1 MSIYRTAVNK
11 PVTTALVFI
20 AFAIFGIFS
29 FMKTSIAQLPD
40 FDANVLLVM
49 SSYPGASAADIE
61 TNLTKVLENGLNGV
75 SDLKD
80 MTSKSKENISIIT
93 LEFNYGVDIEEAT
106 NNVRDKLDMINSSL
120 PDQASTP
127 VIFKF
132 SMDDMPIL
140 ILSATADESLPGLDK
155 ILDDKVTTP
164 LSRVKGVGTVS
175 VSGAPTRE
183 IQVYCDPNKLQ
194 AYGLSIGTVSN
205 IIAYENRNIPSGSID
220 IGSESFSLRIQ
231 KEFKDPSELLDVVL
245 SYKDGNAV
253 YLRDVATIIDGQQE
267 KEQEAVT
274 NGRRSAQI
282 VIQKQTGANTVDV
295 IKGVFKEMKTIE
307 PTLPSDIHIE
317 TVIDSSSN
325 IINSINSLK
334 ETIIITFLVVML
346 VVYVFLGRWRATFI
360 IILSI
365 PISLMASLV
374 YLFATGNT
382 LNIISMSALSI
393 AIGMVVDDSI
403 VALEN
408 ITTHIERGEKPKEAA
423 VHGTEE
429 VGISIIAST
438 LTMLCV
444 FLPLT
449 LISGMSG
456 IMFRQLGWIV
466 SIIMIVSTCG
476 ALCLVPMLCSRM
488 LRAGR
493 KKNKIHDILFTPIDK
508 GLNAI
513 SDGYARVINWAVR
526 NRKTVIFGAFG
537 IFMAVLLLLGPS
549 IKTEYF
555 PHSDQGRLTV
565 SIELNAGTSQEVTG
579 EFARNFYNRVREEV
593 PEIKVCSY
601 TFGQADT
608 DNAFASMQTNGSN
621 IISMNINLGS
631 MEDRKRSS
639 SEIAD
644 IIRADLKEYPEIH
657 KGTVSEGMGG
667 MGGAASVAVEIYG
680 YDFQTTDRIANEL
693 RDKMAADPAFAQVT
707 LSRDQYT
714 PEYQVDFDRVKL
726 AANGLNSTTAAA
738 AVSAAMS
745 GSVGSY
751 YREDGEEYSIRVRY
765 AKDYRTSVEDIEN
778 IIIYNASGNGIRIK
792 DLGRVVETEVPPTIE
807 RKNRQRMITVTGV
820 IEGSHAMSDGITA
833 AQQIIKDTDIPSE
846 LSAVI
851 AGDYEDQKDMF
862 SDLITLMVLIIIL
875 VYMVMASQFES
886 FMSPF
891 VIMFS
896 VPFAFV
902 GVILGLWLTNTA
914 LGVMAMIGI
923 LILIGIVVK
932 NGIVLID
939 YLILLRERGMGI
951 LDAAVAAARSRL
963 RPILMT
969 TLTTVL
975 GMIPMAAGTGEGSE
989 MWKSLGITVAW
1000 GLSISTV
1007 VTLILIPT
1015 IYCVFATRQ
1024 EKRKQKKLARK
1035 AAEAAALKA

>member
-267 KEQEAVT
+267 KEQEAIT

-513 SDGYARVINWAVR
+513 SDGYAWVINWAVR

-555 PHSDQGRLTV
+555 PHADQGRLTV

-579 EFARNFYNRVREEV
+579 EFARKFYNRICEEI
-593 PEIKVCSY
+593 PEIQICSY

-644 IIRADLKEYPEIH
+644 IVRADLKEYPEIH

-792 DLGRVVETEVPPTIE
+792 DLGRVIETEVPPTIE

-851 AGDYEDQKDMF
+851 AGDYEDQQDMF
-862 SDLITLMVLIIIL
+862 KDLITLMVLIIIL

-1000 GLSISTV
+1000 GLSVSTV

-1024 EKRKQKKLARK
+1024 EKRKQKKLAKK

>member
-1 MSIYRTAVNK
+1 MSLYRSAVNK

-29 FMKTSIAQLPD
+29 FMKTSIALYPD
-40 FDANVLLVM
+40 FDANVILVM

-106 NNVRDKLDMINSSL
+106 NNVRDKLDMVNSSL
-120 PDQASTP
+120 PDQATTP

-132 SMDDMPIL
+132 SADDLPIL
-140 ILSATADESLPGLDK
+140 ILAATANESLPGLDK

-175 VSGAPTRE
+175 VTGAPTRE

-194 AYGLSIGTVSN
+194 AYGLSISTVSS
-205 IIAYENRNIPSGSID
+205 IISAENRNVPSGNID
-220 IGSESFSLRIQ
+220 VGSETYSLRIQ
-231 KEFKDPSELLDVVL
+231 KEFTDPSEILDIVL
-245 SYKDGNAV
+245 SYKNGDAV
-253 YLRDVATIIDGQQE
+253 YLRDVATVKDGQEE
-267 KEQEAVT
+267 KEQQAFT
-274 NGRRSAQI
+274 NGIQSAQI
-282 VIQKQTGANTVDV
+282 VIQKQTGANTVNV
-295 IKGVFKEMKTIE
+295 INGVKKELQSIAQ
-307 PTLPSDIHIE
+307 TLPADIHIE
-317 TVIDSSSN
+317 TVTDSSSN
-325 IINSINSLK
+325 IENSINSLK
-334 ETIIITFLVVML
+334 ETIIITFIVVML

-382 LNIISMSALSI
+382 LNVISMSALSI

-466 SIIMIVSTCG
+466 SIIMIVSTLG
-476 ALCLVPMLCSRM
+476 ALCLVPMLCSKM
-488 LRAGR
+488 LRADR
-493 KKNKIHDILFTPIDK
+493 KKSKLHDILFTPIDK
-508 GLNAI
+508 SLNAI
-513 SDGYARVINWAVR
+513 SDGYAWIINWAVR
-526 NRKTVIFGAFG
+526 HRKTVIFGAFG
-537 IFMAVLLLLGPS
+537 IFVVVLALLGPK

-555 PHSDQGRLTV
+555 PHADQGRLTV

-579 EFARNFYNRVREEV
+579 EFARNFYNRICEEI
-593 PEIKVCSY
+593 PEIKICSY
-601 TFGQADT
+601 TFGQADS

-631 MEDRKRSS
+631 MELRERSAS
-639 SEIAD
+639 DIAD
-644 IIRADLKEYPEIH
+644 VIRADLAEYPEVH
-657 KGTVSEGMGG
+657 KGTVTEGMGG
-667 MGGAASVAVEIYG
+667 MGGAASVDVEIYG
-680 YDFQTTDRIANEL
+680 YDFQTTDQVANEIREKL
-693 RDKMAADPAFAQVT
+693 LAEPAFAQVT

-726 AANGLNSTTAAA
+726 AANGLNTTTAAA

-751 YREDGEEYSIRVRY
+751 YREDGEEYDIRVRY
-765 AKDYRTSVEDIEN
+765 AKGFRTSIEDIEN
-778 IIIYNASGNGIRIK
+778 IIIYNPAGNAIRIK
-792 DLGRVVETEVPPTIE
+792 DLGKVVETEVPPTIE
-807 RKNRQRMITVTGV
+807 RKNRQRMITVSGV
-820 IEGSHAMSDGITA
+820 IAGSHAMSEGVEA
-833 AQQIIKDTDIPSE
+833 AGRAINAVDIPSE
-846 LSAVI
+846 LSVKI
-851 AGDYEDQKDMF
+851 AGDYEDQQDMF
-862 SDLITLMVLIIIL
+862 GDLITLMILIIIL

-902 GVILGLWLTNTA
+902 GVVLGLWASNTA

-951 LDAAVAAARSRL
+951 LDAAVGAARSRL

-975 GMIPMAAGTGEGSE
+975 GMVPMAIGTGEGSE
-989 MWKSLGITVAW
+989 MWRSLGITVAW
-1000 GLSISTV
+1000 GLTISTV
-1007 VTLILIPT
+1007 VTLVLIPT

-1024 EKRKQKKLARK
+1024 EKHKQKKLAKK
-1035 AAEAAALKA
+1035 AAAAALKS

>member
-267 KEQEAVT
+267 KEQEAIT

-513 SDGYARVINWAVR
+513 SDGYAWVINWAVR

-537 IFMAVLLLLGPS
+537 IFLAVVILLGPG

-726 AANGLNSTTAAA
+726 AVNGLNSTSAAA

-765 AKDYRTSVEDIEN
+765 DKSYRTSVEDIEN

-792 DLGRVVETEVPPTIE
+792 DLGRVIETEVPPTIE

-820 IEGSHAMSDGITA
+820 IDGSHAMSDGITA

-851 AGDYEDQKDMF
+851 AGDYEDQQDMF
-862 SDLITLMVLIIIL
+862 KDLITLMILIIIL

-902 GVILGLWLTNTA
+902 GVVLGLWLTNTA

-1024 EKRKQKKLARK
+1024 EKRKQKKLAKK

>member
-140 ILSATADESLPGLDK
+140 ILSATAEESLPGLDK

-205 IIAYENRNIPSGSID
+205 IIAYENRNIPSGNID

-245 SYKDGNAV
+245 AYKDGNAV
-253 YLRDVATIIDGQQE
+253 YLRDVATVKDGQQE

-493 KKNKIHDILFTPIDK
+493 KKSKLHDILFTPIDK

-513 SDGYARVINWAVR
+513 SDGYAWVINWAVR

-537 IFMAVLLLLGPS
+537 IFMAVLILLGPS

-579 EFARNFYNRVREEV
+579 EFARNFYNRICEEI
-593 PEIKVCSY
+593 PEIQVCSY

-644 IIRADLKEYPEIH
+644 IVRADLKEYPEIH

-680 YDFQTTDRIANEL
+680 YDFQTTDRVANEL

-726 AANGLNSTTAAA
+726 AANGMNSTTAAA

-792 DLGRVVETEVPPTIE
+792 DLGKVIETEVPPTIE

-820 IEGSHAMSDGITA
+820 IEGSHAMSDGVTA
-833 AQQIIKDTDIPSE
+833 AQQIINDTDIPSE

>member
-245 SYKDGNAV
+245 AYKDGNAV
-253 YLRDVATIIDGQQE
+253 YLRDVATVKDGQQE

-537 IFMAVLLLLGPS
+537 IFLAVVILLGPG

-726 AANGLNSTTAAA
+726 AANGLNSTSAAA

-820 IEGSHAMSDGITA
+820 IDGSHAMSDGITA

-851 AGDYEDQKDMF
+851 AGDYEDQQDMF
-862 SDLITLMVLIIIL
+862 KDLITLMILIIIL

>member
-205 IIAYENRNIPSGSID
+205 IIAYENRNIPSGNID

-245 SYKDGNAV
+245 AYKDGNAV
-253 YLRDVATIIDGQQE
+253 YLRDVATVKDGQQE

-493 KKNKIHDILFTPIDK
+493 KKSKLHDILFTPIDK

-513 SDGYARVINWAVR
+513 SDGYAWVINWAVR

-644 IIRADLKEYPEIH
+644 IVRADLKEYPEIH

-726 AANGLNSTTAAA
+726 AANGMNSTTAAA

-792 DLGRVVETEVPPTIE
+792 DLGKVIETEVPPTIE

-820 IEGSHAMSDGITA
+820 IEGSHAMSDGVTA
-833 AQQIIKDTDIPSE
+833 AQQIINDTDIPSE

-1024 EKRKQKKLARK
+1024 EKRKQKKLAKK

>member
-140 ILSATADESLPGLDK
+140 ILSATAEESLPGLDK

-205 IIAYENRNIPSGSID
+205 IIAYENRNIPSGNID

-245 SYKDGNAV
+245 AYKDGNAV
-253 YLRDVATIIDGQQE
+253 YLRDVATVKDGQQE

-493 KKNKIHDILFTPIDK
+493 KKSKLHDILFTPIDK

-513 SDGYARVINWAVR
+513 SDGYAWVINWAVR

-579 EFARNFYNRVREEV
+579 EFARQFYNRICEEI
-593 PEIKVCSY
+593 PEIQICSY

-820 IEGSHAMSDGITA
+820 IDGSHAMSDGITA

-851 AGDYEDQKDMF
+851 AGDYEDQQDMF
-862 SDLITLMVLIIIL
+862 KDLITLMILIIIL

-1024 EKRKQKKLARK
+1024 EKRKQKKLAKK

>member
-194 AYGLSIGTVSN
+194 AYGLSIVTVSN

-267 KEQEAVT
+267 KEQEAIT

-513 SDGYARVINWAVR
+513 SDGYAWVINWAVR

-555 PHSDQGRLTV
+555 PHADQGRLTV

-579 EFARNFYNRVREEV
+579 EFARKFYNRICEEI
-593 PEIKVCSY
+593 PEIKICSY

-644 IIRADLKEYPEIH
+644 IVRADLKEYPEIH

-667 MGGAASVAVEIYG
+667 MGSAASVAVEIYG

-751 YREDGEEYSIRVRY
+751 YREDGEEYDIRVRY
-765 AKDYRTSVEDIEN
+765 DKSYRTSVEDIEN

-792 DLGRVVETEVPPTIE
+792 DLGRVIETEVPPTIE

-820 IEGSHAMSDGITA
+820 IEGSHAMSDGVTA
-833 AQQIIKDTDIPSE
+833 AQQIINDTDIPSE

-1024 EKRKQKKLARK
+1024 EKRKQKKLAKK

>member
-140 ILSATADESLPGLDK
+140 ILSATAEESLPGLDK

-205 IIAYENRNIPSGSID
+205 IIAYENRNIPSGNID

-245 SYKDGNAV
+245 AYKDGNAV
-253 YLRDVATIIDGQQE
+253 YLRDVATVKDGQQE

-493 KKNKIHDILFTPIDK
+493 KKSKLHDILFTPIDK

-513 SDGYARVINWAVR
+513 SDGYAWVINWAVR

-537 IFMAVLLLLGPS
+537 IFMAVLILLGPS

-579 EFARNFYNRVREEV
+579 EFARNFYNRICEEI
-593 PEIKVCSY
+593 PEIQVCSY

-644 IIRADLKEYPEIH
+644 IVRADLKEYPEIH

-680 YDFQTTDRIANEL
+680 YDFQTTDRVANEL

-726 AANGLNSTTAAA
+726 AANGMNSTTAAA

-792 DLGRVVETEVPPTIE
+792 DLGKVIETEVPPTIE

-820 IEGSHAMSDGITA
+820 IEGSHAMSDGVTA
-833 AQQIIKDTDIPSE
+833 AQQIINDTDIPSE

-1024 EKRKQKKLARK
+1024 EKRKQKKLAKK